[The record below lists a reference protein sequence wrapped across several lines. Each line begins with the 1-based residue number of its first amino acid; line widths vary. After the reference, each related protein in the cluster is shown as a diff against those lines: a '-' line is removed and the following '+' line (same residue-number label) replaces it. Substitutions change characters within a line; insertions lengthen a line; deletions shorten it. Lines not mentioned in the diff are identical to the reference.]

1 MYRLLIVDNEHIVV
15 DSLLCYFE
23 KQQPD
28 RLEVI
33 GAYSA
38 REALEIMEY
47 AKVDILL
54 TDIRMPV
61 IDGLQLQ
68 KEVSQR
74 WPWCRTIFLSGFSEF
89 EYVQEALRGH
99 AVDYLLKTE
108 GNEAVMAVVLRTMEA
123 LDNQLRT
130 DELIHRAQV
139 QYEKAL
145 PLLNHKL
152 LLSLANGQMKVPEN
166 LAERFSQQHIAL
178 NPEKV
183 WPVCL
188 NFDEDPHEMEIDM
201 LVVSIAAIAQEYLGS
216 GVILEQLQLAAESL
230 IWLISFPQSWSIHR
244 RQSYLKG
251 SVESIQQQCTVKL
264 GVHLSACLSSEE
276 VPWKQLPEKVETLR
290 YLLNRSRRRDP
301 DGGMMFDMLLT
312 DAMPDVSQAWISGEL
327 RFRLDRIDLMED
339 YLESGNRFAFM
350 ETFAEVLRAL
360 DGLPREIEMDLR
372 MEVFYS
378 LTGMLLRQMNRWQLR
393 ESVSHCINLSAFCM
407 RNGWRETVDGLK
419 RFSDAV
425 FDAKQR
431 VASDADNDMVRQVQW
446 TIGNNLGGDL
456 SLTRL
461 ADVQGVSVN
470 HLTRIYKDVTGE
482 SLKGY
487 INRMRLE
494 RAKTLL
500 RKRELRNREVGQA
513 VGYNTEQSFNR
524 FFKSMCGLTPQEY
537 RQQSKDE

>member
-166 LAERFSQQHIAL
+166 LA
-178 NPEKV
+178 
-183 WPVCL
+183 
-188 NFDEDPHEMEIDM
+188 
-201 LVVSIAAIAQEYLGS
+201 
-216 GVILEQLQLAAESL
+216 
-230 IWLISFPQSWSIHR
+230 
-244 RQSYLKG
+244 
-251 SVESIQQQCTVKL
+251 
-264 GVHLSACLSSEE
+264 
-276 VPWKQLPEKVETLR
+276 
-290 YLLNRSRRRDP
+290 
-301 DGGMMFDMLLT
+301 
-312 DAMPDVSQAWISGEL
+312 
-327 RFRLDRIDLMED
+327 
-339 YLESGNRFAFM
+339 
-350 ETFAEVLRAL
+350 
-360 DGLPREIEMDLR
+360 
-372 MEVFYS
+372 
-378 LTGMLLRQMNRWQLR
+378 
-393 ESVSHCINLSAFCM
+393 
-407 RNGWRETVDGLK
+407 
-419 RFSDAV
+419 
-425 FDAKQR
+425 
-431 VASDADNDMVRQVQW
+431 
-446 TIGNNLGGDL
+446 
-456 SLTRL
+456 
-461 ADVQGVSVN
+461 
-470 HLTRIYKDVTGE
+470 
-482 SLKGY
+482 
-487 INRMRLE
+487 
-494 RAKTLL
+494 
-500 RKRELRNREVGQA
+500 
-513 VGYNTEQSFNR
+513 
-524 FFKSMCGLTPQEY
+524 
-537 RQQSKDE
+537 